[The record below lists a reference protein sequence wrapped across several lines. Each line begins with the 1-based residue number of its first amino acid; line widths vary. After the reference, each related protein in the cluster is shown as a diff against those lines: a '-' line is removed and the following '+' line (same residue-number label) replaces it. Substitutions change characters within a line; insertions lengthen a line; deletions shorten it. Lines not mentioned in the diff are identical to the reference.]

1 MTPKCLWVRKLS
13 LPLQSQEVFG
23 KTNSSSRLIV
33 EGMSSGRL
41 DRIAAMIDA
50 NQGKIHKEIRV
61 IPSLVA
67 DLPFESLEEL
77 ARSRYVY
84 KIWRDA
90 PVYSML
96 DIAVPTSGGTI
107 ANQAGITGKGV
118 VVAVL
123 DTGIY
128 PHEDLTNPSNRI
140 LAWKDLVNEKKSPY
154 DDNGHGTHIAGIIAG
169 NGRHSNGKYRGMAPE
184 AMLVGVKILDEE
196 GNGRLS
202 DAISGIEWCIDS
214 LSTLNIRV
222 INLSIGSEVQ
232 ESYRS
237 DPLCRL
243 TTAAWEKG
251 ITICTAAGNSGPG
264 LNSINTPGIN
274 PVIITVGNLDDQN
287 TLTNIDDILSPSSS
301 RGPTLD
307 KLIKPDLIAPGTNI
321 TSLRVGGGYTTLSGT
336 SMATPLVTGAVALI
350 LQKWSDIK
358 PDQIKNILMQ
368 NARDIGVGPNL
379 QGAGALD
386 LESVFENEIE
396 KNQPKENSPGS
407 NLGGMLLKTFFNMVA
422 SNLSKQQPNGNG
434 LLKTI
439 MNTLGNPKR
448 EPERSGSKGNNSIQN
463 LGGSL
468 LKTLLNMV
476 AYNLFG

>member
-1 MTPKCLWVRKLS
+1 MTPKSFWVRKLS
-13 LPLQSQEVFG
+13 LPLRTDEVFS
-23 KTNSSSRLIV
+23 NSDAPRRLIV
-33 EGMSSGRL
+33 EVMNSRSL

-50 NQGKIHKEIRV
+50 NQGKIHKEIRM

-67 DLPFESLEEL
+67 DLPFASLEEL

-84 KIWRDA
+84 KIWQDA
-90 PVYSML
+90 LVFPQL
-96 DIAVPTSGGTI
+96 DVAVPSSGGLI
-107 ANQAGITGKGV
+107 PYQAGLTGKGI

-123 DTGIY
+123 DTGID
-128 PHEDLTNPSNRI
+128 PHEDLTEPSNRI
-140 LAWKDLVNEKKSPY
+140 LAWKDLVYHENSPY
-154 DDNGHGTHIAGIIAG
+154 DDNGHGTHVAGIIAG
-169 NGRHSNGKYRGMAPE
+169 NGRHSNGKYRGIAPE
-184 AMLVGVKILDEE
+184 AKLVGVKILNED
-196 GNGRLS
+196 GSGRLS
-202 DAISGIEWCIDS
+202 DVISGIEWCIDS
-214 LSTLNIRV
+214 LPALNIRA

-237 DPLCRL
+237 DPLCRV

-251 ITICTAAGNSGPG
+251 ITVCTAAGNSGPELG
-264 LNSINTPGIN
+264 SINTPGIN

-307 KLIKPDLIAPGTNI
+307 NIVKPDLVAPGTNI
-321 TSLRVGGGYTTLSGT
+321 TSLKAGGGYTILSGT

-350 LQKWSDIK
+350 LHKWPSLK
-358 PDQIKNILMQ
+358 PDQIKSLLMRK
-368 NARDIGVGPNL
+368 ARDIGVGPNL

-386 LESVFENEIE
+386 LESVFENETE
-396 KNQPKENSPGS
+396 KNQPKENSPGP
-407 NLGGMLLKTFFNMVA
+407 NLGGLLLKTFLNMVA
-422 SNLSKQQPNGNG
+422 SNLSEQQPNGNG

-439 MNTLGNPKR
+439 MNTLGNLKR
-448 EPERSGSKGNNSIQN
+448 ETERSRSKGSNSGQN

-468 LKTLLNMV
+468 LKTFLNMV